1 MSTLREVLA
10 QAGFSGS
17 GLDTAVAVAL
27 AESGGSPTSHNG
39 NADTGDDSYGL
50 FQINMLGSM
59 GPARLKEYG
68 LTSKEQLFDPLVN
81 AKVAYRLSDGGTNWQ
96 PWTTY
101 TRGAYRQ
108 HLGENPTTQLTAGS
122 AAAELPTDSI
132 TAATGYDKIDSGRSL
147 TAAATQPQPDLLVH
161 ELRVALGYEPVG
173 TVPTPVAE
181 TGPLQHFLDAA
192 VAQRGDPYRFGA
204 KGTPNDPNPAAFDCS
219 GLTKWA
225 AHQAGFELADG
236 AAHQYL
242 QLKAQGMLIPVDQ
255 AIHTPGAL
263 LFRFAVEPQDGSEP
277 ADAHVAISLGN
288 GKTIEAA
295 NPQDGVGE
303 FDSGG
308 KRFNYA
314 AVLPGISD
322 QAASRSASEWGVS
335 TTHSDTAV
343 GAEASS
349 WSEARLIEELN
360 TALGQSGASGHTAAT
375 GGLGLTAG
383 GESTLH
389 GGAVEHDPGH
399 DTGHVPG
406 H

>member
-1 MSTLREVLA
+1 
-10 QAGFSGS
+10 
-17 GLDTAVAVAL
+17 
-27 AESGGSPTSHNG
+27 
-39 NADTGDDSYGL
+39 
-50 FQINMLGSM
+50 M

-68 LTSKEQLFDPLVN
+68 LTSKEQLFDPLTN
-81 AKVAYRLSDGGTNWQ
+81 ARVAYRLSDGGTNWQ

-101 TRGAYRQ
+101 TRGTYRQ
-108 HLGENPTTQLTAGS
+108 HLGENPTIQLAAGS
-122 AAAELPTDSI
+122 GEAELHTDS
-132 TAATGYDKIDSGRSL
+132 TTTATGYDKIDSGQSL

-173 TVPTPVAE
+173 TVTTPAAA
-181 TGPLQHFLDAA
+181 TAPLRHFLDAA

-204 KGTPNDPNPAAFDCS
+204 KGASDDPNPMAFDCS

-263 LFRFAVEPQDGSEP
+263 LFHFAVEPQDGSEP

-308 KRFNYA
+308 ARFNYA
-314 AVLPGISD
+314 AVIPGISD
-322 QAASRSASEWGVS
+322 QAAQDASRSASEWAAA
-335 TTHSDTAV
+335 TTHPDTSD
-343 GAEASS
+343 ASG
-349 WSEARLIEELN
+349 WSDARLLEELN
-360 TALGQSGASGHTAAT
+360 TALGHSGTSGHTAVT
-375 GGLGLTAG
+375 GSGLGLTAG

-399 DTGHVPG
+399 DTGHALG